1 MEQFDL
7 VDFSQFL
14 EKRDLVPGKYVRYYV
29 GWVRRF
35 LQTPETNRT
44 SLSKA
49 DCLRVKRWRNCSG
62 MPLVNNC

>member
-49 DCLRVKRWRNCSG
+49 EFLLAVTCR
-62 MPLVNNC
+62 